1 MDDGMATN
9 KTTINKPRISKWIG
23 RLYAFLSVF
32 VLALFSFIALV
43 AGMPLLFISIGVVV
57 FVPLAAIAYCFYR
70 TTYVIAD
77 GRLRSWSPFMA
88 IDLRLSDI
96 RSIERTR
103 VPMHLRAGAGGYCGK
118 FYIAGVGWTR
128 AIISNFVD
136 GVLITD
142 KDGKHYLITPSQPDR
157 FVKLLK

>member
-1 MDDGMATN
+1 MATN
-9 KTTINKPRISKWIG
+9 KTIINKPRISKWIG
-23 RLYAFLSVF
+23 RMYVILSLF
-32 VLALFSFIALV
+32 ILALFSFIALV
-43 AGMPLLFISIGVVV
+43 ADMPVLFLSIGVVV

-70 TTYVIAD
+70 TRYVLS
-77 GRLRSWSPFMA
+77 GGHLHSWSPFMT
-88 IDLRLSDI
+88 IDLKLSDI
-96 RSIERTR
+96 RKIERTR

-118 FYIAGVGWTR
+118 FYIAGTGWTR

-142 KDGKHYLITPSQPDR
+142 KNGRHYLITPSNPDN

>member
-1 MDDGMATN
+1 MATN
-9 KTTINKPRISKWIG
+9 KTIINKPRISKWIG
-23 RLYAFLSVF
+23 RMYVILSLF
-32 VLALFSFIALV
+32 ILALFSFIALV
-43 AGMPLLFISIGVVV
+43 ADMPVLFLSIGVVV

-70 TTYVIAD
+70 TRYVLS
-77 GRLRSWSPFMA
+77 GGYLHSWSPFMT
-88 IDLRLSDI
+88 IDLKLSDI
-96 RSIERTR
+96 RKIERTR

-118 FYIAGVGWTR
+118 FYIAGTGWTR

-142 KDGKHYLITPSQPDR
+142 KNGRHYLITPSNPDN